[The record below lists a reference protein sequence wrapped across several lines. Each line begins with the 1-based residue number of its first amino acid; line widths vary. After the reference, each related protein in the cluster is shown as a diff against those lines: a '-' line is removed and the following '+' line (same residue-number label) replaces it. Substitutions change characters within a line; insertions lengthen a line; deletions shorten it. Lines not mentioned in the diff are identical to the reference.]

1 MSATNPTETR
11 ASDPILLAVIANR
24 LDSICREMTNTL
36 LRSARSAVINMARD
50 FSCSLVTADNQLLA
64 TAEGLPVHVIGSEFL
79 AEAMTEVH
87 AGDLREG
94 DAYIHND
101 PYLGNTHSADH
112 AILVPV
118 FVDGEHMFTTVAKAH
133 QADCGNSLPTTYMPG
148 AKDVYDEGAL
158 NFPCVRVQRDYEN
171 NMDVIRMC
179 QRRIRV
185 PEQWYGD
192 FLAALGA
199 ARIGERGL
207 KQLCEQYGLE
217 RVKALVA
224 EWFDYSERRME
235 QAIKALPSGTLSGTS
250 THDPYPG
257 LPDGIPLSVTI
268 NIDAEEGYVELDL
281 RDNPDNYPGGLNES
295 RACATANT
303 MIGLFN
309 SIDPDVPHNSGA
321 FRRVKVLLREGCIA
335 GIPKF
340 PHSCS
345 MATTNVA
352 DRLVCLTQT
361 SFAELGEGWGLAEG
375 AMGMGPIMGV
385 VSGQDDRYG
394 GQPYVNQLF
403 VGSAGGPASPSADG
417 WPTYLIPVCASLI
430 YKDSVEVDEQKYPI
444 HVYEQRLV
452 PDSEGAGRHRGGLG
466 CRTAY
471 GPKTAPLTVA
481 YSVEAHHNPPKGVRG
496 GRHGAKTDAWMIDA
510 EGNRVTVDL
519 VAALELK
526 PGERIV
532 SVGSGGGGY
541 GEPLERD
548 PELVRHDVAEGWVSE
563 ERAQAV
569 YGVVLTR
576 DEDGEPRVD
585 EEATRQLRARES

>member
-1 MSATNPTETR
+1 MSGF
-11 ASDPILLAVIANR
+11 DPILLAVVANR
-24 LDSICREMTNTL
+24 LDGICREMTNTL
-36 LRSARSAVINMARD
+36 LRSARSSVINQARD
-50 FSCSLVTADNQLLA
+50 FSCALVTADNELLA
-64 TAEGLPVHVIGSEFL
+64 SAEGLPVHIMGSQYL
-79 AEAMTEVH
+79 AEAMTELH
-87 AGDLREG
+87 ADDLREG
-94 DAYIHND
+94 DAYLHND

-118 FVDGEHMFTTVAKAH
+118 FVDGEHVFTAVAKAH
-133 QADCGNSLPTTYMPG
+133 QADAGNCLPTTYVPG

-158 NFPCVRVQRDYEN
+158 NFPCVRVQRDFEN

-179 QRRIRV
+179 RNRIRV
-185 PEQWYGD
+185 PDQWYGD

-199 ARIGERGL
+199 ARIAERGL
-207 KQLCEQYGLE
+207 KALCAQYGLE
-217 RVKALVA
+217 RVKDLIA
-224 EWFDYSERRME
+224 EWFDYSERRMA
-235 QAIKALPSGTLSGTS
+235 QAIKALPSGTLRGVS

-268 NIDAEEGYVELDL
+268 NIDAEEGFVELDL

-309 SIDPDVPHNSGA
+309 SIDPDIPHNSGS

-335 GIPKF
+335 GIPRF

-375 AMGMGPIMGV
+375 GMGMGPIMGV
-385 VSGQDDRYG
+385 ISGLDERYG
-394 GQPYVNQLF
+394 DRPYVNQLF

-430 YKDSVEVDEQKYPI
+430 YKDSVEVDEQRYPI
-444 HVYEQRLV
+444 HVVEQRLV
-452 PDSEGAGRHRGGLG
+452 PDSDGAGRHRGGLG
-466 CRTAY
+466 CRTVY
-471 GPKTAPLTVA
+471 GPKTAPMTVA
-481 YSVEAHHNPPKGVRG
+481 YSCEAHHNPPKGVRG
-496 GRHGAKTDAWMIDA
+496 GEHGAKTDTWKLDA
-510 EGNRVTVDL
+510 DGNRVAIELVD
-519 VAALELK
+519 ALELA

-532 SVGSGGGGY
+532 SVSSGGGGY
-541 GEPLERD
+541 GPPRERD
-548 PELVRHDVAEGWVSE
+548 PARVLHDVVEGWVSR
-563 ERAQAV
+563 ERARSV
-569 YGVVLTR
+569 YGVEVI
-576 DEDGEPRVD
+576 GEGDDVRVD
-585 EEATRQLRARES
+585 EEATQALRA